1 MENWK
6 KAAQQSIQFPG
17 KKIHK
22 NDCSSKNVVLVVN
35 KKGTVVAS
43 FSLKVNLLLKD
54 EDRMRKEK
62 NQMKDNIQ
70 NQSNASP
77 QLSKKVGESSI
88 QEFSSADKNQ
98 SAETSPNKDI
108 AKKSETEKVNI
119 N

>member
-1 MENWK
+1 M
-6 KAAQQSIQFPG
+6 
-17 KKIHK
+17 
-22 NDCSSKNVVLVVN
+22 VLVVN

-43 FSLKVNLLLKD
+43 FSLKVNLFLKD

-70 NQSNASP
+70 NESQSNASP
-77 QLSKKVGESSI
+77 QLSKKVGEASI

-108 AKKSETEKVNI
+108 ARKSETEKVKTI
-119 N
+119 